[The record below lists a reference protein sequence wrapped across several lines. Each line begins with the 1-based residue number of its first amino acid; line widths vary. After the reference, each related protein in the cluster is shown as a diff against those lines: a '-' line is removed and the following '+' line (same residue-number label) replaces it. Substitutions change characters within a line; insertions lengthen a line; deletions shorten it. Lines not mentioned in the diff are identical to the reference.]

1 MTFGQQPQNNGQYNP
16 QYNTPDYNA
25 AQQSGYGQQY
35 AQSGYGQDYYAQPQG
50 APTYQYVPQG
60 TGAGAGAATI
70 NTTMTY
76 NYEEARRV
84 SVTKVYGEMTIGIL
98 VTAVVAVLGQIT
110 GAYYSFLMA
119 TGMVG
124 LIGLCVVQIALAVVL
139 GMRVTKMKSVTAR
152 VMFYVYAA
160 LMGFTLSSIFM
171 VYDLGSIGVALG
183 VTAAFFFALTMFGM
197 TTKFDMLKAGPI
209 LMIGLIVL
217 IISQIVLAF
226 VQVDGMTKIVCAIG
240 LILFAGMTIYDAQS
254 TRALLTEYEAQGPEM
269 VKKISIL
276 CALNLYLDFVNMFLY
291 ILQLLGNRDEPRQPI
306 GGRHVAC
313 SSNVTA
319 RPHCGRAF
327 SCLSHSHVRLA
338 PREKT
343 RTRRHAEPVVDR
355 ADLGFCVRGAG
366 PGYGFDVADVLQ
378 RHALHAG
385 STVFGA
391 DSAVAA
397 WPGERG

>member
-16 QYNTPDYNA
+16 RYNTPDYNA

-35 AQSGYGQDYYAQPQG
+35 AQSGYGQNYYAQPQG
-50 APTYQYVPQG
+50 APTYQYAPQDAA
-60 TGAGAGAATI
+60 GAGAGAATI

-84 SVTKVYGEMTIGIL
+84 SVAKVYGEMTIGIL

-291 ILQLLGNRDEPRQPI
+291 ILQLLGNRD
-306 GGRHVAC
+306 
-313 SSNVTA
+313 
-319 RPHCGRAF
+319 
-327 SCLSHSHVRLA
+327 
-338 PREKT
+338 
-343 RTRRHAEPVVDR
+343 
-355 ADLGFCVRGAG
+355 
-366 PGYGFDVADVLQ
+366 
-378 RHALHAG
+378 
-385 STVFGA
+385 
-391 DSAVAA
+391 
-397 WPGERG
+397 

>member
-35 AQSGYGQDYYAQPQG
+35 AQSGYGQNYYAQPQG
-50 APTYQYVPQG
+50 APTYQYAPQDAA
-60 TGAGAGAATI
+60 GAGAGAATI

-84 SVTKVYGEMTIGIL
+84 SVIKVYGEMTIGIL

-139 GMRVTKMKSVTAR
+139 GMRVTKMKSATAR

-197 TTKFDMLKAGPI
+197 TTKFNMLKAGPI

-291 ILQLLGNRDEPRQPI
+291 ILQLLGNRD
-306 GGRHVAC
+306 
-313 SSNVTA
+313 
-319 RPHCGRAF
+319 
-327 SCLSHSHVRLA
+327 
-338 PREKT
+338 
-343 RTRRHAEPVVDR
+343 
-355 ADLGFCVRGAG
+355 
-366 PGYGFDVADVLQ
+366 
-378 RHALHAG
+378 
-385 STVFGA
+385 
-391 DSAVAA
+391 
-397 WPGERG
+397 

>member
-35 AQSGYGQDYYAQPQG
+35 AQSGYGQNYYAQPQG

-70 NTTMTY
+70 NTT
-76 NYEEARRV
+76 
-84 SVTKVYGEMTIGIL
+84 
-98 VTAVVAVLGQIT
+98 IT

-139 GMRVTKMKSVTAR
+139 GMRVTKMKSATAR

-197 TTKFDMLKAGPI
+197 TTKFNMLKAGPI

-291 ILQLLGNRDEPRQPI
+291 ILQLLGNRD
-306 GGRHVAC
+306 
-313 SSNVTA
+313 
-319 RPHCGRAF
+319 
-327 SCLSHSHVRLA
+327 
-338 PREKT
+338 
-343 RTRRHAEPVVDR
+343 
-355 ADLGFCVRGAG
+355 
-366 PGYGFDVADVLQ
+366 
-378 RHALHAG
+378 
-385 STVFGA
+385 
-391 DSAVAA
+391 
-397 WPGERG
+397 

>member
-1 MTFGQQPQNNGQYNP
+1 MTFGQQPRNNGQYNP

-25 AQQSGYGQQY
+25 AQQAGYGQQY
-35 AQSGYGQDYYAQPQG
+35 AQADYGQQNYRYAQQQG
-50 APTYQYVPQG
+50 APTYQYAPQG
-60 TGAGAGAATI
+60 AAGAGAGAAAI

-76 NYEEARRV
+76 NYEQARRV
-84 SVTKVYGEMTIGIL
+84 SVTKVYGEMTIGVL
-98 VTAVVAVLGQIT
+98 VTAVVAVLGQAT

-119 TGMVG
+119 TGMMG
-124 LIGLCVVQIALAVVL
+124 LIGLCVVQVALAVVL
-139 GMRVTKMKSVTAR
+139 GMRVTKMKSATAR

-254 TRALLTEYEAQGPEM
+254 TRVLLSQYEAQGPEM
-269 VKKISIL
+269 IKKISIL

-291 ILQLLGNRDEPRQPI
+291 ILQLLGNRD
-306 GGRHVAC
+306 
-313 SSNVTA
+313 
-319 RPHCGRAF
+319 
-327 SCLSHSHVRLA
+327 
-338 PREKT
+338 
-343 RTRRHAEPVVDR
+343 
-355 ADLGFCVRGAG
+355 
-366 PGYGFDVADVLQ
+366 
-378 RHALHAG
+378 
-385 STVFGA
+385 
-391 DSAVAA
+391 
-397 WPGERG
+397 

>member
-35 AQSGYGQDYYAQPQG
+35 AQSGYGQNYYAQPQG

-70 NTTMTY
+70 NTTMT
-76 NYEEARRV
+76 
-84 SVTKVYGEMTIGIL
+84 YGEMTIGIL

-139 GMRVTKMKSVTAR
+139 GMRVTKMKSATAR

-197 TTKFDMLKAGPI
+197 TTKFNMLKAGPI

-291 ILQLLGNRDEPRQPI
+291 ILQLLGNRD
-306 GGRHVAC
+306 
-313 SSNVTA
+313 
-319 RPHCGRAF
+319 
-327 SCLSHSHVRLA
+327 
-338 PREKT
+338 
-343 RTRRHAEPVVDR
+343 
-355 ADLGFCVRGAG
+355 
-366 PGYGFDVADVLQ
+366 
-378 RHALHAG
+378 
-385 STVFGA
+385 
-391 DSAVAA
+391 
-397 WPGERG
+397 

>member
-16 QYNTPDYNA
+16 RYNTPDYNA

-35 AQSGYGQDYYAQPQG
+35 AQSGYGQNYYAQPQG
-50 APTYQYVPQG
+50 APTYQYAPQDAA
-60 TGAGAGAATI
+60 GAGAGAATI

-84 SVTKVYGEMTIGIL
+84 SVAKVYGEMTIGIL

-139 GMRVTKMKSVTAR
+139 GMRVTKMKSATAR

-197 TTKFDMLKAGPI
+197 TTKFNMLKAGPI
-209 LMIGLIVL
+209 LTIGLIVL

-291 ILQLLGNRDEPRQPI
+291 ILQLLGNRD
-306 GGRHVAC
+306 
-313 SSNVTA
+313 
-319 RPHCGRAF
+319 
-327 SCLSHSHVRLA
+327 
-338 PREKT
+338 
-343 RTRRHAEPVVDR
+343 
-355 ADLGFCVRGAG
+355 
-366 PGYGFDVADVLQ
+366 
-378 RHALHAG
+378 
-385 STVFGA
+385 
-391 DSAVAA
+391 
-397 WPGERG
+397 

>member
-35 AQSGYGQDYYAQPQG
+35 AQSGYGQNYYAQPQG
-50 APTYQYVPQG
+50 APTYQYTPQDAA
-60 TGAGAGAATI
+60 GAGAGAATI

-84 SVTKVYGEMTIGIL
+84 SVAKVYGEMTIGIL

-139 GMRVTKMKSVTAR
+139 GMRVTKMKSATAR
-152 VMFYVYAA
+152 VMFYVYAS

-197 TTKFDMLKAGPI
+197 TTKFNMLKAGPI

-240 LILFAGMTIYDAQS
+240 LILFAGMAIYDAQS

-291 ILQLLGNRDEPRQPI
+291 ILQLLGNRD
-306 GGRHVAC
+306 
-313 SSNVTA
+313 
-319 RPHCGRAF
+319 
-327 SCLSHSHVRLA
+327 
-338 PREKT
+338 
-343 RTRRHAEPVVDR
+343 
-355 ADLGFCVRGAG
+355 
-366 PGYGFDVADVLQ
+366 
-378 RHALHAG
+378 
-385 STVFGA
+385 
-391 DSAVAA
+391 
-397 WPGERG
+397 